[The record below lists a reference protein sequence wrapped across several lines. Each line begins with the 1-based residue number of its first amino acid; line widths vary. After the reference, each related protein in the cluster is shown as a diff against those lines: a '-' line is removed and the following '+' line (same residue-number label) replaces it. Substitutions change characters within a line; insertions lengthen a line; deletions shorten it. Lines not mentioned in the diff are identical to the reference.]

1 MSGAAGAG
9 GAAHPPGTPP
19 VIGWRGDAVVALDQT
34 RLPHEVTTLTLATVD
49 ELVDAIR
56 GLAVRGAP
64 VLGAAGALGTA
75 LAVHRA
81 EQHGWTASRLAGQL
95 DRIREARP
103 TAADLA
109 AGVTAM
115 EPVVHRGARA
125 VEAAARSYT
134 ERIAAA
140 GRRIAERGA
149 DYLAGLCRSGTLS
162 LHTHC
167 NTGAL
172 AGIEWGTALGVVR
185 ALHTRGRVRQVIVDE
200 TRPLLQGSRLT
211 CWELEQWGV
220 DYRLVCDG
228 AAPYLLARGGVDAV
242 VVGADRVAA
251 NGDFAN
257 KIGTFGLA
265 LAARHA
271 GVPFVVAAPES
282 TLDPGVPDGA
292 AIPVEQRSERE
303 VTHVADVSVAPAG
316 ARAINPAFDVTPA
329 ELVSALVTERR
340 LIVAPSGPAAVV
352 PGRADPHPV

>member
-1 MSGAAGAG
+1 MKGVNSVPARPG
-9 GAAHPPGTPP
+9 GTPP

-34 RLPHEVTTLTLATVD
+34 RLPHQAVTLTLATVD
-49 ELVDAIR
+49 DLVDAIR

-64 VLGAAGALGTA
+64 VLGATGALGTA

-81 EQHGWTASRLAGQL
+81 ERCGWSSSRLADQL
-95 DRIREARP
+95 DRIRGARP

-109 AGVTAM
+109 AGVAAM
-115 EPVVHRGARA
+115 EPLVHRGARA

-134 ERIAAA
+134 ERVATAN
-140 GRRIAERGA
+140 RRISERGA
-149 DYLAGLCRSGTLS
+149 DYLAGICPRGPIR

-172 AGIEWGTALGVVR
+172 AGVEWGTALGVVR

-211 CWELEQWGV
+211 CWELGQWGI

-282 TLDPGVPDGA
+282 TLDPGAPDGA
-292 AIPVEQRSERE
+292 AIPVEQRSEQE
-303 VTHVADVSVAPAG
+303 ITHIGDVSVAPAG
-316 ARAINPAFDVTPA
+316 ARAINHAFDVTPA
-329 ELVSALVTERR
+329 ELVSALVTEDR

-352 PGRADPHPV
+352 RGRRD